1 MFLSLET
8 SYIEGSL
15 VPNFWGSGHQQ
26 VGLGQWRALRMLLFV
41 SQPSPCENAALRSAL
56 RVRVLFASEHYVL
69 ECRWRGT

>member
-26 VGLGQWRALRMLLFV
+26 VGLGQMEGSEDVTVCIPALPL
-41 SQPSPCENAALRSAL
+41 
-56 RVRVLFASEHYVL
+56 
-69 ECRWRGT
+69 